1 MKNFITRALTAI
13 AIVAVQVF
21 CTYYSPLSLSILF
34 LLLTALSVNEFLRI
48 VSKTNSI
55 KVSRPIVIMGSCY
68 LFFAFWL
75 NSSTQGAA
83 MVVFVPYLLFLL
95 YCYIKELYKN
105 HPDPIANLGIIALS
119 QFYIALPLALINVL
133 AFGDFTCFSSS
144 ANHYAIPLAMYIFI
158 WINDTGAYLC
168 GITLGRHR
176 LFPRISPKKSWEGS
190 IGGAL
195 STIAS
200 AFAVAH
206 FFTFMNTWQWV
217 GMALVV
223 VVFGT
228 FGDLTESMIKRHI
241 GIKDSG
247 HILPGH
253 GGFLD
258 RLDSMLFAIP
268 AVLIYLYILSLF
280 PTAFAGRL

>member
-1 MKNFITRALTAI
+1 MKNFIIRALTAI
-13 AIVAVQVF
+13 AIVAVQVL
-21 CTYYSPLSLSILF
+21 CTYLSPLSLALLF
-34 LLLTALSVNEFLRI
+34 IALTALTVNEFLSI
-48 VSKTNSI
+48 VSMNGEI
-55 KVSRPIVIMGSCY
+55 KVSRPIIIIGSCY

-75 NSSTQGAA
+75 NSLVKGETAGAL
-83 MVVFVPYLLFLL
+83 VLFTPYLLFLL
-95 YCYIKELYKN
+95 YSYIKELYSKDTN
-105 HPDPIANLGIIALS
+105 PIANLGAIMLS
-119 QFYIALPLALINVL
+119 QLYIVLPLSLINVL
-133 AFGDFTCFSSS
+133 AFTQFDCFSSAAS
-144 ANHYAIPLAMYIFI
+144 YYAIPLAMYIFI
-158 WINDTGAYLC
+158 WINDTGAYLT
-168 GITLGRHR
+168 GVTIGRHR

-195 STIAS
+195 LTIAS
-200 AFAVAH
+200 AFAVAQL
-206 FFTFMNTWQWV
+206 FTFMNAWQWV
-217 GMALVV
+217 GMALIV

-268 AVLIYLYILSLF
+268 AVVVYLYAISLF
-280 PTAFAGRL
+280 PLA